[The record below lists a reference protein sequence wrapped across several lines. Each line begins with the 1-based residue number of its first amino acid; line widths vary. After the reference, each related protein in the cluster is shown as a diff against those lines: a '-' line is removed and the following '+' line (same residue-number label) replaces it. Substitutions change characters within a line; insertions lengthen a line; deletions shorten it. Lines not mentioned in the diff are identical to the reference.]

1 MWKSGFR
8 LFFFLN
14 AQCVCCGLRG
24 ARRKDMAERLL
35 CARQRTLF
43 NQLTFSHLRQECIYL
58 RVSVC
63 VWHASHKSAPAR
75 THVRGWMERGLSAS
89 ATESECKR
97 ERDAWGIRLRALDS
111 LATLSRESSRG
122 HAACVQPRLGT
133 HTSIFIF
140 YAEDEI
146 PGSSQCGLRD
156 ENTHAPCAHVCLLC
170 LSPCFSFC
178 CAFGGREVILHH
190 STHTMP
196 LFCSCAARV
205 QI

>member
-1 MWKSGFR
+1 M
-8 LFFFLN
+8 
-14 AQCVCCGLRG
+14 CVACKPQKCT
-24 ARRKDMAERLL
+24 
-35 CARQRTLF
+35 CT
-43 NQLTFSHLRQECIYL
+43 
-58 RVSVC
+58 
-63 VWHASHKSAPAR
+63 HA
-75 THVRGWMERGLSAS
+75 
-89 ATESECKR
+89 CKR
-97 ERDAWGIRLRALDS
+97 MNGERERTYSEWHRVRMQARDAWGIRLRALDS

-140 YAEDEI
+140 YAEDKI
-146 PGSSQCGLRD
+146 PGSSPRVLRD

-170 LSPCFSFC
+170 LSPRFSFC

-196 LFCSCAARV
+196 LFCSRAARV